1 MKTTE
6 TNNRKNSGSKSV
18 VFIYKGRETP
28 SIIIKE
34 SPNTNMT
41 KIESVLFGKLCQF
54 WTPNVNLIF

>member
-6 TNNRKNSGSKSV
+6 TNNRKNSGSKV
-18 VFIYKGRETP
+18 VFIYKGSETP

-34 SPNTNMT
+34 NHRTNTT

-54 WTPNVNLIF
+54 WTPTKNLSF